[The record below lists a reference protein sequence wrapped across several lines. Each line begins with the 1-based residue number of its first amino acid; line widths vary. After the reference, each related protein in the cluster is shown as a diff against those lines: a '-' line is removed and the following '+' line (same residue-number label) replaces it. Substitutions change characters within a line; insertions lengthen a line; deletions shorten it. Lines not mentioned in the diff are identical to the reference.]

1 MEKILRYLFE
11 LCRIIIILAGAFML
25 SWFIDI
31 ILHMHF
37 CNLTEMIYSC
47 GIELGL
53 SPSGEFPDEAWWVTC
68 YPWCLFLAVLGLIL
82 LVKKIW

>member
-1 MEKILRYLFE
+1 MKKISRCLFK
-11 LCRIIIILAGAFML
+11 LYRIIIILTGAFIL

-31 ILHMHF
+31 ILRIYF
-37 CNLTEMIYSC
+37 CNLTEMIYNC

-68 YPWCLFLAVLGLIL
+68 YPYCLFLVVLGLIL
-82 LVKKIW
+82 LVKKI